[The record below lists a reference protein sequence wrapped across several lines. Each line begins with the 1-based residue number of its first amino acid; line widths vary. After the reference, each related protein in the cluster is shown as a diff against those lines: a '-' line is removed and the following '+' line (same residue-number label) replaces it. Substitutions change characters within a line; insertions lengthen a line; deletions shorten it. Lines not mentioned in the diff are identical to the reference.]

1 MPNLPIFNACFLGLG
16 ILLISASILKPI
28 RGAGFPIFQ
37 LFMGALSLRLG
48 GGLLEDFI
56 NIWDEQFHALVAKHL
71 AETPLTPRL
80 YPEEV
85 LPYSVESWTNNYIW
99 LHKQPLFLWQ
109 MALSIKVFGN
119 TVLGVRLPS
128 ILMSASMVY
137 LIFGIGR
144 RIFSKDAAF
153 WGAFLFSV
161 CYFPI
166 QLNTGSIPTDHNDVA
181 FVFYVACSILAWL
194 KYVEK
199 PTLQRA
205 IVVGLLAGAA
215 ILTKWLVGLS
225 VYLIWG
231 VWAIVSKNITRSQIV
246 NGLISLVAACAVFV
260 PWNLYIFSV
269 FPQEAAHEMT
279 YNSKHLWEAL
289 EGHSEP
295 WYFHFSSAVK
305 MYGVF
310 GIVLFFLGDFKG
322 LWSTIKA
329 RALIGWMFFVF
340 GLFTF
345 AATKMLAFTYVLSPV
360 IFLIMGSG
368 LKRVFT
374 LNQKDRRWLV
384 TAACL
389 LIIVTYPN
397 FLKLINSHGVDNE
410 FRRVRYEVAEFA
422 KDLHKNENDQGIL
435 VFNLPYQTH
444 PILMFFSDA
453 IGYDRALQ
461 EEQLLWLESKGFQ
474 IIDYKKYPSKE

>member
-1 MPNLPIFNACFLGLG
+1 MPNLPILNACFLGLG
-16 ILLISASILKPI
+16 ILLITASILKPL
-28 RGAGFPIFQ
+28 RGAGYPVFQ
-37 LFMGALSLRLG
+37 LFLGALSLRLG

-71 AETPLTPRL
+71 SETPLTPRL

-85 LPYSVESWTNNYIW
+85 LPYSIEGWTGNYIW

-109 MALSIKVFGN
+109 MAASIKVFGN

-128 ILMSASMVY
+128 ILMSASMVF
-137 LIFGIGR
+137 LLFGIGKR
-144 RIFSKDAAF
+144 LFSKEVAF

-181 FVFYVACSILAWL
+181 FVFYVSCSVLAWL
-194 KYVEK
+194 RYIEK

-205 IVVGLLAGAA
+205 IIVGLLAGAA

-225 VYLIWG
+225 VYLIWAL
-231 VWAIVSKNITRSQIV
+231 WAIFSKNISRTQIV
-246 NGLISLVAACAVFV
+246 NGGISLLVACLVFA

-269 FPQEAAHEMT
+269 FPEEASHEMT
-279 YNSKHLWEAL
+279 YNSRHLWEAL
-289 EGHSEP
+289 EGHAEP
-295 WYFHFSSAVK
+295 WYFHFKSTIN
-305 MYGVF
+305 MYGLF
-310 GIVLFFLGDFKG
+310 GVLLFFLGDFKKFTSSSEG
-322 LWSTIKA
+322 KA
-329 RALIGWMFFVF
+329 LLGWMIFVF
-340 GLFTF
+340 GFFTL
-345 AATKMLAFTYVLSPV
+345 AATKMMAFTYVLAPV
-360 IFLIMGSG
+360 VFLLMGSG
-368 LKRVFT
+368 LHRIFKLNRKGSRWMVKLACFFIVMGYPEYVT
-374 LNQKDRRWLV
+374 LVK
-384 TAACL
+384 
-389 LIIVTYPN
+389 
-397 FLKLINSHGVDNE
+397 SHGLEND
-410 FRRVRYEVAEFA
+410 FRKRRYHVAEFA
-422 KDLHKNENDQGIL
+422 KELHQNSEDQR
-435 VFNLPYQTH
+435 VVVKNLPPQTH